1 MTLNEILQA
10 IIDGKEL
17 QLKVSVGWQFLETSE
32 VLYYLVEEHPLTSFR
47 IKPSTVTINGFE
59 VPAPL
64 KTAVVGHVYGES
76 PYKECFYNERYYHT
90 TSSWD
95 QTGLQRGLIH
105 STKENAIMS
114 CKARLGI
121 DPYKD

>member
-10 IIDGKEL
+10 IIDGKQL
-17 QLKVSVGWQFLETSE
+17 QFKVDVGYQSINTEE
-32 VLYYLVEEHPLTSFR
+32 AICYLSAGYNMGHFR
-47 IKPSTVTINGFE
+47 IKPATVTINGFE

-64 KTAVVGHVYGES
+64 RTAVVGHVYSES
-76 PYKECFYNERYYHT
+76 PYKDCFYNERYYYT

-95 QTGLQRGLIH
+95 QTGLQRGMIH